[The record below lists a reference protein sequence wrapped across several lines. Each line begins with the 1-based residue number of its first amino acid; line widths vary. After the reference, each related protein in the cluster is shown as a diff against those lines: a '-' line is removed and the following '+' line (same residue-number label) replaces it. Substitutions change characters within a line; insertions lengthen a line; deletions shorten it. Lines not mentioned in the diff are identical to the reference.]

1 MELIGRYMNGNILTT
16 LLSDGTLIRET
27 QDDEFRPAFASNMD
41 IKICN
46 RCDRGCPWC
55 HEGSTPNG
63 ELADIMNE
71 PFVNTLHSYQEVALG
86 GGNVLEHP
94 DLVPFLRMLKGR
106 KVIANV
112 TLNQKHFEENLS
124 FVRSLASENL
134 IRGLGISLEY
144 PTDKFLAA
152 VREFPN
158 AVIHVIN
165 GVVTPDS
172 IQKMAGKD
180 IKLLVLGYKILRR
193 GKEWISKDTVNIAG
207 RQDWL
212 KANLPLLV
220 DKFAVLSFDNL
231 AIEQLGV
238 KENWSL
244 LSKYPWDEFYAGDD
258 GSHTYYIDMVKRE
271 FALSSTAPMNERY
284 PLMDNV
290 DDMFNFIQ
298 SRKENK

>member
-71 PFVNTLHSYQEVALG
+71 PFVNTLHPYQEVALG

-134 IRGLGISLEY
+134 IYGLGISLEN
-144 PTDKFLAA
+144 PTDKFLAE

-165 GVVTPDS
+165 GVVTPTDI
-172 IQKMAGKD
+172 IQMASKD
-180 IKLLVLGYKILRR
+180 IKLLVLGYKDLRR
-193 GKEWISKDTVNIAG
+193 GKTWINAHADSIVE
-207 RQDWL
+207 RQEWL
-212 KANLPLLV
+212 KSNLPLLV

-244 LSKYPWDEFYAGDD
+244 LSKYSWDEFYAGDD

-298 SRKENK
+298 SRKESK